1 MSPEPI
7 PLSRNNEM
15 SAISCHKIIK
25 RYGDTQVVHQFD
37 LDVSDNEFVVFLGP
51 SGCGKS
57 TILRMLAG
65 LEDISDG
72 DLMIGGQRV
81 NDLPPQE
88 RGIAM
93 VFQNYALYP
102 HMSVRDNIAFGL
114 KRLKVPKAEID
125 ARIKEVSDTLGLER
139 YLQRK
144 PTELSGGQQ
153 QRVAIARAMIKTP
166 KVFLFDEPLSNL
178 DAKLRNHMRIE
189 IARLHQALKTTTVYV
204 THDQHEA
211 MTLADRIVLLR
222 DGRIEQV
229 GSPREI
235 FERPRSA
242 FVAGFIGTP
251 PMNLVEMEVREA
263 AQAGSTVELFGREG
277 TVRVDARRFA
287 LEGRRRVML
296 GVRPAHLLADAHG
309 GQHGG
314 FQGEVQLIEY
324 LGNEVLVSFGQG
336 DGEIAALMPSA
347 QCPVL
352 RERVR
357 FVADPAQ
364 VHIFDID
371 SGASLLRAETSLH

>member
-1 MSPEPI
+1 MSQIISFP
-7 PLSRNNEM
+7 SKNNM
-15 SAISCHKIIK
+15 SAISCHNIIK

-72 DLMIGGQRV
+72 DLLIGGQRV

-139 YLQRK
+139 YLQRR

-251 PMNLVEMEVREA
+251 PMNLVEMMVRDA
-263 AQAGSTVELFGREG
+263 DGYFELAGREG
-277 TVRVDARRFA
+277 TVLVDARRFA
-287 LEGRRRVML
+287 LEGRERVTL
-296 GVRPAHLLADAHG
+296 GVRPAHLQVDTQG
-309 GQHGG
+309 GRAGG
-314 FQGEVQLIEY
+314 FAGEVQLIEY

-336 DGEIAALMPSA
+336 ESEIAALMPSA
-347 QCPVL
+347 QCPRL
-352 RERVR
+352 RDAVR
-357 FVADPAQ
+357 FVADPLQ
-364 VHIFDID
+364 VHLFDID
-371 SGASLLRAETSLH
+371 TGASLLRTDTPLH

>member
-1 MSPEPI
+1 MSPKG

-153 QRVAIARAMIKTP
+153 QR
-166 KVFLFDEPLSNL
+166 
-178 DAKLRNHMRIE
+178 
-189 IARLHQALKTTTVYV
+189 
-204 THDQHEA
+204 
-211 MTLADRIVLLR
+211 MTI
-222 DGRIEQV
+222 
-229 GSPREI
+229 
-235 FERPRSA
+235 
-242 FVAGFIGTP
+242 TP
-251 PMNLVEMEVREA
+251 PATSPSPSSSAMPRRISGPTCTVATSRS
-263 AQAGSTVELFGREG
+263 STGVAPVTESGMLRKSSSE
-277 TVRVDARRFA
+277 RR
-287 LEGRRRVML
+287 
-296 GVRPAHLLADAHG
+296 
-309 GQHGG
+309 
-314 FQGEVQLIEY
+314 
-324 LGNEVLVSFGQG
+324 
-336 DGEIAALMPSA
+336 
-347 QCPVL
+347 
-352 RERVR
+352 
-357 FVADPAQ
+357 
-364 VHIFDID
+364 
-371 SGASLLRAETSLH
+371 